1 MSGYVLAVSLIAYS
15 MDPSPNIS
23 SDQQKNVQQ
32 KQDRSDYRW
41 ITLDHQPKFSN
52 VVLYGKVGLQRK
64 IIHISKFFLT
74 NFLRGKINDG
84 VKLVPENYAE

>member
-1 MSGYVLAVSLIAYS
+1 MSRYVLAVSLIAYS

-64 IIHISKFFLT
+64 IIHISKFLSPIFYVETLT
-74 NFLRGKINDG
+74 MEL
-84 VKLVPENYAE
+84 KLVPEN